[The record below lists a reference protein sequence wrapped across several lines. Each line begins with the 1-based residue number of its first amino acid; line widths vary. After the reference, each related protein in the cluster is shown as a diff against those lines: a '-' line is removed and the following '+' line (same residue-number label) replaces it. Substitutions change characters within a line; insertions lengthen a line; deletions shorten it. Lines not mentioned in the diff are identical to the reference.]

1 MAARDGEAQLATLP
15 VVVHAVVEAVLAG
28 GVEHQDVHDE
38 VQVALDEGAVA
49 AVGLVGP
56 LDAVQVP
63 IGPVDVIAVLRQAE
77 GVREVVGDHNPLLAC
92 TGTHGTVTAT
102 ARAPCGANRFNLQPW
117 KPDQSHR
124 AFGHFGERAGSTE
137 AGRPATLRPGN
148 TTPTERGKCTQHP
161 PKQHRRERARWP
173 LCVIAVS
180 RKQLKHPS
188 IGKWIGQRWIFLK
201 WQGRSDKK
209 ERRQRRRM
217 SELSD

>member
-1 MAARDGEAQLATLP
+1 MATRDGEAQLATLP

-49 AVGLVGP
+49 AIGLVGP

-102 ARAPCGANRFNLQPW
+102 ARAPHGANRFNLQPGNLIRATERSATLENGQDRP
-117 KPDQSHR
+117 KPDVQLPCNRATPRPQSEGNAHSVHPNNTDENVHG
-124 AFGHFGERAGSTE
+124 GHCA
-137 AGRPATLRPGN
+137 
-148 TTPTERGKCTQHP
+148 
-161 PKQHRRERARWP
+161 
-173 LCVIAVS
+173 
-180 RKQLKHPS
+180 
-188 IGKWIGQRWIFLK
+188 
-201 WQGRSDKK
+201 
-209 ERRQRRRM
+209 
-217 SELSD
+217 